1 MSKKKQIKAVK
12 DQINALIDVAK
23 NHEYSTKRRNEANA
37 VFVDLVESRL
47 AQIVMAAKKD
57 YMHRGERKS
66 LPRRNVLT
74 HLQTLHQA
82 AESAYRS
89 ENQLMIIGYGDG
101 ARFMPDPFSAE

>member
-12 DQINALIDVAK
+12 DQINALIDVAR

-47 AQIVMAAKKD
+47 AQIVSTAKKD

-66 LPRRNVLT
+66 LPRRKVLT
-74 HLQTLHQA
+74 HLQHLLTA
-82 AESAYRS
+82 AEAVYGD
-89 ENQLMIIGYGDG
+89 ENKQMITGYGGG
-101 ARFMPDPFSAE
+101 ARFIPNPFPAE